1 MLERR
6 TFPVRPGLRLLVGV
20 TGGLAAASF
29 TMVALGG
36 EPYAP
41 VPLAPKEAV
50 LPPADLVEAAA
61 TLLQAS
67 RSDDRPAIGAML
79 APRLTLIDGAL
90 ELGLPRRTEEIG
102 PFETIDLA
110 LTALADNIGGIYEQ
124 PFDGSDVTPF
134 AVAAERDFIIAAII
148 DGQAWGRDP
157 LLDGAICTYA
167 YRGFDRA
174 AVIALG
180 EHLDI
185 QTSSVFY
192 VEAPVAALV
201 RPSHAARAASM
212 LQADLLYG
220 LDYDTDAPGGWIA
233 VHLPDGGSGFLNFE
247 NVAISKPYA
256 SGICFTRDASG
267 SWKMSAQTA
276 TNL

>member
-1 MLERR
+1 M
-6 TFPVRPGLRLLVGV
+6 
-20 TGGLAAASF
+20 
-29 TMVALGG
+29 MALGG

-90 ELGLPRRTEEIG
+90 ELGLPRRMEEIG

-134 AVAAERDFIIAAII
+134 GIPAERDFIIATIT

-157 LLDGAICTYA
+157 WTG
-167 YRGFDRA
+167 
-174 AVIALG
+174 
-180 EHLDI
+180 
-185 QTSSVFY
+185 
-192 VEAPVAALV
+192 
-201 RPSHAARAASM
+201 AAS
-212 LQADLLYG
+212 G
-220 LDYDTDAPGGWIA
+220 T
-233 VHLPDGGSGFLNFE
+233 
-247 NVAISKPYA
+247 
-256 SGICFTRDASG
+256 
-267 SWKMSAQTA
+267 
-276 TNL
+276 